1 MDDNG
6 GQHEV
11 SHAVLKKSTFNFLH
25 IIWVMAKSK
34 ILTEILIAG
43 FQSAKLLDLNDLIK
57 ESIIF
62 SCS

>member
-11 SHAVLKKSTFNFLH
+11 SYAVLLKKKKKSIFNFQY
-25 IIWVMAKSK
+25 IIWVKAKSK

-43 FQSAKLLDLNDLIK
+43 FY
-57 ESIIF
+57 
-62 SCS
+62 